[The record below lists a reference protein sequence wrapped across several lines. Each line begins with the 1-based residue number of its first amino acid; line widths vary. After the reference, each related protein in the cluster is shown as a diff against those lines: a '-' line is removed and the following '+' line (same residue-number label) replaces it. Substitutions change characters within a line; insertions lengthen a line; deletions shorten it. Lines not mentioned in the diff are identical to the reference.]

1 MLESTAQVATPS
13 PARFVKQV
21 VSHLGHKLTTELRPD
36 GNGVVDAGDGQ
47 CTMAPGDGV
56 LVLTAVAETADG
68 MAHIQDVVG
77 RHLQRFGAREGL
89 QVTWEPAATA

>member
-1 MLESTAQVATPS
+1 M
-13 PARFVKQV
+13 
-21 VSHLGHKLTTELRPD
+21 HD
-36 GNGVVDAGDGQ
+36 GA
-47 CTMAPGDGV
+47 GDGV